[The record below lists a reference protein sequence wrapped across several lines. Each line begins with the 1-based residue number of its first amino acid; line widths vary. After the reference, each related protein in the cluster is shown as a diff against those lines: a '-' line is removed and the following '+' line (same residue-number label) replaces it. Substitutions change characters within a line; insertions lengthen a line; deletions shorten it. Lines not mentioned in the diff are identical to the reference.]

1 MTSPDFMRALLATA
15 LAGGMAMAVVLML
28 RGVVR
33 RWLGASAAY
42 LLWLAVPAALLG
54 VLLPAPRM
62 AVLPMMAI
70 DAAMPVAAST
80 AGAGLPALPWPLLLV
95 AAWLAGALAMA
106 ARLRYQQRHFVRG
119 LGPLRRREDG
129 VWQAR
134 GSELS
139 DVLRVLLLAAEV
151 ARRKHGFTPYFQGH
165 AEGRALRAAYDT
177 ALEEVD
183 VLAMPTV
190 AGPAGRLPDPE
201 ASLQARFD
209 AAVETTGNTA
219 PFNLT
224 GHPAITVPCGLAEG
238 LPVGLMFV
246 ARHGDEAALF
256 RAAAAVEAVTK
267 MPAPPGWG

>member
-1 MTSPDFMRALLATA
+1 PPAPAAAALDR
-15 LAGGMAMAVVLML
+15 LAGIGAEVRQIQVPLHA
-28 RGVVR
+28 RG
-33 RWLGASAAY
+33 
-42 LLWLAVPAALLG
+42 
-54 VLLPAPRM
+54 
-62 AVLPMMAI
+62 I
-70 DAAMPVAAST
+70 DIWMPVILYGTLAGLWT
-80 AGAGLPALPWPLLLV
+80 DGVGAGLTRDE
-95 AAWLAGALAMA
+95 MA
-106 ARLRYQQRHFVRG
+106 TMGQHLSG
-119 LGPLRRREDG
+119 
-129 VWQAR
+129 WQAR

-165 AEGRALRAAYDT
+165 AEGRALRAAYDA

-190 AGPAGRLPDPE
+190 AGLAGRLPDPE

-224 GHPAITVPCGLAEG
+224 GHPAITVPCGLADG

-256 RAAAAVEAVTK
+256 RAAAAVEAVTQ
-267 MPAPPGWG
+267 MPAPPSWG